1 MAGSIINRLIM
12 FVTLLLVQVLVLNH
26 VWLLNVATPLLYVF
40 FVITFPRN
48 SAKGEVLAWSF
59 CLGLLIDLFSNTP
72 GMASGTMTLV
82 ALLQPYLLEL
92 FVPRDSADN
101 LEVKSATLGWT
112 KFLTFSLI
120 LTFLYCLVF
129 FALEAFNFF
138 EWQLWLLRTV
148 GSTVL
153 TMILMIA
160 IDSVRSK

>member
-1 MAGSIINRLIM
+1 MAGIINRLIM

-26 VWLLNVATPLLYVF
+26 VWLFNVATPLLYVF

-59 CLGLLIDLFSNTP
+59 CLGLMVDLFSNTP

-92 FVPRDSADN
+92 FVPRDSAEN
-101 LEVKSATLGWT
+101 IEVSMATLGPS
-112 KFLTFSLI
+112 KFIVMSSLLTLLF
-120 LTFLYCLVF
+120 CLVF

-138 EWQLWLLRTV
+138 DWLLWLECA
-148 GSTVL
+148 GASTLL
-153 TMILMIA
+153 TMVMILA
-160 IDSVRSK
+160 IESVRRK

>member
-1 MAGSIINRLIM
+1 MAGIINRLIM

-26 VWLLNVATPLLYVF
+26 VWLFNVATPLLYVF

-59 CLGLLIDLFSNTP
+59 CLGLMVDLFSNTP

-92 FVPRDSADN
+92 YVPRDSAEN
-101 LEVKSATLGWT
+101 LEVTSATLGRS
-112 KFLTFSLI
+112 KFLTFSTI
-120 LTFLYCLVF
+120 LTLLYCLVF
-129 FALEAFNFF
+129 FILEAFNFF
-138 EWQLWLLRTV
+138 EWRLWLLRAV
-148 GSTVL
+148 CSTVL
-153 TMILMIA
+153 TMVLMLA